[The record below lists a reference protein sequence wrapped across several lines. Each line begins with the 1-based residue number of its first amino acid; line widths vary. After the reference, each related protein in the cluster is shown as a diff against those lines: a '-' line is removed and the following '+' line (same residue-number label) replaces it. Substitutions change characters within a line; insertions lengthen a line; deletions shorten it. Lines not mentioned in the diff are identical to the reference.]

1 MAKYCKNCGK
11 ELEEGAIFCDNCGTK
26 IDDSK
31 SNTKSSTA
39 DNINKSFNKFNDSI
53 DNFSNNF
60 SDSFSDLFD
69 IYNINMMDDEVV
81 IKRSKIHPG
90 SLYFP
95 IFFVVITFILM
106 FLTFFI
112 LTPLFII
119 ALVWLIIRFI
129 SYSSTDLI
137 LTNKRVFGK
146 TGLISTTQ
154 MQSPLNMINSVAFN
168 NGIFGKLLGYGT
180 VQILTA
186 STIYKFRYITDGQTL
201 YSDIFNQLER
211 TNKEKLQERAE
222 AIAKA
227 IAKND

>member
-1 MAKYCKNCGK
+1 MARYCKKCGK

-95 IFFVVITFILM
+95 IFFGVITFILM

-211 TNKEKLQERAE
+211 TNKETLQEQAE